1 MFKKLS
7 SYLRWTNTDWSDIEA
22 ILWLKVNG
30 YELDNISDIENIT
43 FQVSSS
49 ERT

>member
-30 YELDNISDIENIT
+30 YLTMYISLSTNSTTLVILKI
-43 FQVSSS
+43 
-49 ERT
+49 